1 MGQEDPL
8 QKEMETPSSILAWE
22 TSGKI
27 SSGQRS
33 LMLQPMELQRV
44 GHDLPTKQQQMMD
57 K

>member
-44 GHDLPTKQQQMMD
+44 GHDLLTKQQQMMD